1 MTTSKYLNS
10 KEIRLMD
17 KVISFLDKVPDWL
30 KPVGFALSIIM
41 FVAAGILMMM
51 GRNSSEKAKIWI
63 AYICIGLGVIFMGV
77 EIATTIKNAAS

>member
-1 MTTSKYLNS
+1 
-10 KEIRLMD
+10 MD
-17 KVISFLDKVPDWL
+17 KVVSFLDKVPDWL

-51 GRNSSEKAKIWI
+51 GRNSSEKAKVWI
-63 AYICIGLGVIFMGV
+63 AWICIGLGVIFMGV